1 MTEPCYTCMAV
12 RGGDPVSRLF
22 CRLFDCWTLEATEKF
37 CPGHKF
43 HLSLV
48 EYKDIIY
55 RRMIG

>member
-1 MTEPCYTCMAV
+1 MAV